1 MNFKKLGNTDLK
13 VSTICLGTMTWGE
26 QNNKTEAFDQ
36 MNYALNCGV
45 NFFDAAEIYP
55 SPCKEETYGETE
67 RIIGNWFNQ
76 NKNRDKVIL
85 ASKIAGPGL
94 PWIRNGD
101 QNFSEQKIEKALE
114 DSLKRLQTDYI
125 DLYQLHWPER
135 KTNFFGRLG
144 YEHKDDSNELFGSF
158 KTKNT
163 SENNDF
169 EKILITLE
177 KFIKQGKIRY
187 IGLSNETSWGLSKF
201 LEVSKLKTLP
211 KMMSVQNPYNLLCR
225 TYEIGLAEISIR
237 EKSGLLAYSP
247 LAGGFLTG
255 KYRNNNLP
263 ENSRQKLFGDYYTR
277 YKKANASIVIEKY
290 FDIAKKFNLNFAQM
304 SLKFCEIQ
312 PFMTSVII
320 GATTMEQLK
329 TNIESVNVKLNKEI
343 IKEINSVHSIYTNP
357 CP

>member
-1 MNFKKLGNTDLK
+1 MNYKKLGNTDIE
-13 VSTICLGTMTWGE
+13 VSAICLGTMTWGE
-26 QNNKTEAFDQ
+26 QNNQKDAFEQ
-36 MNYALNCGV
+36 MDYALECGV
-45 NFFDAAEIYP
+45 NFFDTAEIYP
-55 SPCKEETYGETE
+55 SPCFENTYGSTE
-67 RIIGNWFNQ
+67 KIIGNWFKEK
-76 NKNRDKVIL
+76 KNRDQVIL
-85 ASKIAGPGL
+85 ASKISGPGL
-94 PWIRNGD
+94 SWVRGGGP
-101 QNFSEQKIEKALE
+101 QYSEQNIKEALE
-114 DSLKRLQTDYI
+114 NSLKRLQTDYI

-144 YEHKDDSNELFGSF
+144 YEHKDEIGSW
-158 KTKNT
+158 
-163 SENNDF
+163 NDF

-187 IGLSNETSWGLSKF
+187 IGLSNETPWGLSKF
-201 LEVSKLKTLP
+201 LEVSKLRTLP
-211 KMMSVQNPYNLLCR
+211 KMMSVQNSYNLLCR

-277 YKKANASIVIEKY
+277 YNKPNASIVIEKY
-290 FDIAKKFNLNFAQM
+290 FDIAKKFDLDFAQM
-304 SLKFCEIQ
+304 AIKFCEIQ
-312 PFMTSVII
+312 KFITSVII

-329 TNIESVNVKLNKEI
+329 IDIESVNVNLTE
-343 IKEINSVHSIYTNP
+343 EINKKINDVQIIYPNP